1 MGGLHAGHRIETGR
15 GWQGDAHNGDIGAAL
30 IMGGNL
36 YGANPNSSWAAE
48 ALNKIGFKLFLTTT
62 LNPGH
67 VHGVENG
74 ESLILPVTA
83 RDEEWQPTTQESMFN
98 FVRLSDGGIARLDN
112 VRPETTIL
120 CDLAGRLLPDS
131 PVDWQAF
138 SRHQTIR
145 EAIAEIVPGLEE
157 LASIDVARKEFHIA
171 GRLMHEQTFK
181 TKSGKARFNTRPTP
195 QAQGEL
201 MLATV
206 RSEGQFNTII
216 YEEKDTYRQTEDR
229 WCVMM
234 SPEDI
239 ASRSLQDGQ
248 TITLKSAHGTM
259 QDVTLYTHDLSPGS
273 VMAYFPEANVLV
285 GTDVDPRSKTPA
297 FKATPVWI
305 E

>member
-1 MGGLHAGHRIETGR
+1 
-15 GWQGDAHNGDIGAAL
+15 
-30 IMGGNL
+30 
-36 YGANPNSSWAAE
+36 
-48 ALNKIGFKLFLTTT
+48 
-62 LNPGH
+62 

-201 MLATV
+201 MLTTV